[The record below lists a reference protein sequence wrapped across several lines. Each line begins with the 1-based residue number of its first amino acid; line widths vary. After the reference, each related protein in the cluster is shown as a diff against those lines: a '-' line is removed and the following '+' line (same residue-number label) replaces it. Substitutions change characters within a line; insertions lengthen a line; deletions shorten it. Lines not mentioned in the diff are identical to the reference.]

1 MANKYLARE
10 EAPFGSEV
18 WEVLDAT
25 MIEAAKSQLVG
36 RRLLEIEGPLGL
48 GLKVV
53 PLQDAEIESGL
64 MASEVLPLFMIQKA
78 FTLGVRD
85 LASYEREK
93 VSLDTS
99 PVAETAIECARL
111 EDQLLFKGGPRAPGL
126 LTAEGSNA
134 LKLSAWDEMGVAA
147 QDVMKAIT
155 LLDDAG
161 FHGPYS
167 LALAPGRYNLL
178 FRLYPRGNRSEIEH
192 LQTMVTEGVF
202 KASVLES
209 GGALLASGRQYHSI
223 VLGQDMSIG
232 FIGPAGSKLEF
243 LISESLTLRIFK
255 AAAICVLKD

>member
-18 WEVLDAT
+18 WEGLDAA

-36 RRLLEIEGPLGL
+36 RRLLDIEGPLGL

-53 PLQDAEIESGL
+53 PLQDAEIEPGL
-64 MASEVLPLFMIQKA
+64 MASEVLPLFMIQKG

-85 LASYEREK
+85 LANYEREK

-99 PVAETAIECARL
+99 PVAEAAIECARL
-111 EDQLLFKGGPRAPGL
+111 EDQLLFKGGPGAPGL
-126 LTAEGSNA
+126 LTAEGSNE
-134 LKLSAWDEMGVAA
+134 LKLSAWDEVGVAA
-147 QDVMKAIT
+147 EDIMKAIT
-155 LLDDAG
+155 LLDDVG
-161 FHGPYS
+161 FHGPYA

-178 FRLYPRGNRSEIEH
+178 FRLYPRGNRSEMEH
-192 LQTMVTEGVF
+192 LQTMVTKGVF
-202 KASVLES
+202 KASILES
-209 GGALLASGRQYHSI
+209 GGALLAPGRQYYSI

-243 LISESLTLRIFK
+243 LISESLTPRILK
-255 AAAICVLKD
+255 PPAICVLKD